1 MRLRSPSSPHSIS
14 SLCEITI
21 ESNGAGSRRPD
32 GANRQ
37 RSGVLI
43 FEVGIVQFGSS
54 CGAPLEVASQALDM
68 QPLGPPHREPF
79 DRLGLTAAKRPR
91 PGRPQGIC
99 PVRRKG
105 ANSLS
110 SGTAMANLPS
120 KDPNQSPK
128 MGLRQSTICNRCGA
142 QIPIAE
148 AHWRKSKVQAAAM
161 S

>member
-1 MRLRSPSSPHSIS
+1 
-14 SLCEITI
+14 
-21 ESNGAGSRRPD
+21 
-32 GANRQ
+32 
-37 RSGVLI
+37 
-43 FEVGIVQFGSS
+43 
-54 CGAPLEVASQALDM
+54 
-68 QPLGPPHREPF
+68 
-79 DRLGLTAAKRPR
+79 
-91 PGRPQGIC
+91 
-99 PVRRKG
+99 VRRKG